1 MKKSV
6 LLIFGLIASI
16 GLTTGL
22 TAEASQRTQASFAHT
37 FAFPMSKL
45 EQVEQA
51 IHTAAA
57 RTGKAMEDE
66 VDYQIDSDFTVRCV
80 ENSPIDFEGTL
91 YGCGLMATIDVNGS
105 QITLRHMLYMTQTTQ
120 EMKDILAN
128 TDPNKTDTVAFKTI
142 FDGGRGS
149 RYYCNAEGAAG
160 ARQWACYLYF
170 ID

>member
-1 MKKSV
+1 MKKSA
-6 LLIFGLIASI
+6 LLILGLIVSI
-16 GLTTGL
+16 GL
-22 TAEASQRTQASFAHT
+22 TAEANQSAQASFAHT
-37 FAFPMSKL
+37 FAFPISKL

-51 IHTAAA
+51 IQTAAA
-57 RTGKAMEDE
+57 RTGKAMETE

-80 ENSPIDFEGTL
+80 ENSPIDFEGYL
-91 YGCGLMATIDVNGS
+91 YGCGLMATIDVGGS

-120 EMKDILAN
+120 EMKDTLAN
-128 TDPNKTDTVAFKTI
+128 TDPNKTDTVAFKSI
-142 FDGGRGS
+142 FDGGHGS